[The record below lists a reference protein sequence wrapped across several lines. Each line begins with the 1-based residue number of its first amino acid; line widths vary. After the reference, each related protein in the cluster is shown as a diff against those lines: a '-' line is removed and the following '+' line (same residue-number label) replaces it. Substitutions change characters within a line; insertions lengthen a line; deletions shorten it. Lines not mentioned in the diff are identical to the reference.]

1 MPLQEYLLPGEEVH
15 YHSNKWLKYGSSK
28 YNVVVTNKRVLM
40 YAMRGMFFRSDDVIS
55 FKMDDLQ
62 GVKYREEGYLPRVGI
77 IEIQGRTTI
86 RIEGLASEAKTV
98 YQQLLQFL

>member
-28 YNVVVTNKRVLM
+28 YNVVATNKRVLM